1 MGRLD
6 SRTALITGAASGMGR
21 ATAVRFLAD
30 GASVVAFDLDAL
42 GLASLRDEA
51 AGSALEVLAGDVTVS
66 ADVRRAVE
74 LSETRFGALDVV
86 CNCAG
91 TAVCSSVLETTDEMW
106 DRVLDVNLKG
116 VFYGCKFAIPAM
128 QRAGG
133 GSIVN
138 WASSSA
144 LVAEANYSAYC
155 ASKGAVLMLTK
166 TVAIEHAKDGIRANA
181 LCPGWV
187 DTPMTDALM
196 DQSGYRALLA
206 SIKDVQP
213 LGMGTAEQVASVASF
228 LASEESSL
236 MTGSAVLVDGGMTAL

>member
-1 MGRLD
+1 MTKLD
-6 SRTALITGAASGMGR
+6 GRTALITGGASGMGR
-21 ATAVRFLAD
+21 ATALRYLAD
-30 GASVVAFDLDAL
+30 GASVVAFD
-42 GLASLRDEA
+42 RNA
-51 AGSALEVLAGDVTVS
+51 AGLSALREDAGNGALEVLVGDVTVGE
-66 ADVRRAVE
+66 DMRRAVAFA
-74 LSETRFGALDVV
+74 ETRFGALDIV

-91 TAVCSSVLETTDEMW
+91 TVVCSSLIETTDEMW
-106 DRVLDVNLKG
+106 QHVLDVNLKG

-155 ASKGAVLMLTK
+155 ASKGGVLMLTK
-166 TVAIEHAKDGIRANA
+166 TVAVEHAQDGIRANA

-187 DTPMTDALM
+187 DTPMTDALIE
-196 DQSGYRALLA
+196 QPGNRALLA
-206 SIKDVQP
+206 SLRDVQP

-228 LASEESSL
+228 LASDDSSL
-236 MTGSAVLVDGGMTAL
+236 MTGSAVLADGGMTAL